1 MRDVLEIKCSNNYA
15 KLSVRKECHWTRV
28 GKVLHSTACCRLVV
42 WVVEEL
48 QQAVLPLRPQ
58 PVHDVGNEVQ
68 SSASA
73 SKAVLG
79 LTNAVEPRARP
90 SNCTYAPRRRDG
102 FLFFR
107 TVFFSLV
114 VEGSV
119 SFLRGECSAR
129 VFIFTCAT
137 CRRTYSLAN
146 LPYLS
151 KMMYTYC

>member
-1 MRDVLEIKCSNNYA
+1 M
-15 KLSVRKECHWTRV
+15 
-28 GKVLHSTACCRLVV
+28 
-42 WVVEEL
+42 
-48 QQAVLPLRPQ
+48 LPLRPQ
-58 PVHDVGNEVQ
+58 PVHEVGNEVQ

-90 SNCTYAPRRRDG
+90 WNCTYAPRRGDG
-102 FLFFR
+102 FLFFQ
-107 TVFFSLV
+107 TVFFILALV

-129 VFIFTCAT
+129 VSIFACAT
-137 CRRTYSLAN
+137 GRRTYSLAN